1 MTDGVRAVG
10 PAHAPVLAAIHAEAF
25 DAPWSERDFAV
36 LLADPGALCL
46 VIVDADAED
55 EPAGFVLCRAT
66 LDEAEVLTIAVRPA
80 WRRRG
85 LAARLVSAAGQALA
99 SQGVATLFLEVAE
112 DNGAARALYDAL
124 GFAQV
129 GLRKRYYARAN
140 GPAVDA
146 LVLSVPVPLGRET
159 SGAAD

>member
-1 MTDGVRAVG
+1 MTDMRAAG

-25 DAPWSERDFAV
+25 DVPWSERDFAA

-46 VIVDADAED
+46 VVVEVGAED

-85 LAARLVSAAGQALA
+85 LAARLLSAAGVALA
-99 SQGVATLFLEVAE
+99 GQGVATLFLEVAE
-112 DNGAARALYDAL
+112 DNGPARALYDAL
-124 GFAQV
+124 GFTQV

-146 LVLSVPVPLGRET
+146 LVLSVPVPLGRAT

>member
-46 VIVDADAED
+46 VIVDAED

-85 LAARLVSAAGQALA
+85 LAARLVSAAGVALA
-99 SQGVATLFLEVAE
+99 GQGVATLFLEVAE
-112 DNGAARALYDAL
+112 DNGPARALYDAL
-124 GFAQV
+124 GFTQV

-146 LVLSVPVPLGRET
+146 LVLSVPVPLGRAT